1 MGQVVYIDSMETIT
15 VKVSDAQDG
24 QRLDKVLAAGAGGL
38 SRARLQALIAAGHV
52 EGGGAAITDSSRKV
66 RAGEIFDITVPPAEE
81 AVPMAQ
87 DIPLDIAYEDSD
99 LIVINKPADLVVHPA
114 AGNHDGTL
122 VNALLAHCGDAL
134 SGIGGVK
141 RPGIVHRLD
150 KETSGLMVVAK
161 NDTAHQGLSA
171 QLASRALTRVY
182 HAIVW
187 GVPSPAQGR
196 IETQIGRHKTN
207 RKKMAVLDG
216 GGKEAV
222 TDYRIL
228 ETFGLWGALI
238 ECRLKTGRT
247 HQIRVHMAHIGHPLV
262 GDPLYG
268 KTSPAKFT
276 KQMKIPPAAAAAL
289 GAFPRQA
296 LHAAQLEFIHP
307 ISENRISLQA
317 DLPQDMKILL
327 QTLRR
332 AQAGA
337 TKA

>member
-1 MGQVVYIDSMETIT
+1 MDYIDSMETIT
-15 VKVSDAQDG
+15 VKVSDTDGG
-24 QRLDKVLAAGAGGL
+24 QRLDKVLAAGAEGL
-38 SRARLQALIAAGHV
+38 SRARVQALIDGGHV
-52 EGGGAAITDSSRKV
+52 REAGVSVSGSSRKV
-66 RAGEIFDITVPPAEE
+66 KPGEIYEIDVPPAVE
-81 AVPMAQ
+81 ATPVAQ
-87 DIPLDIAYEDSD
+87 DIPLDIAYEDDD

-161 NDTAHQGLSA
+161 NDAAHHGLSE
-171 QLASRALTRVY
+171 QLSTRELTRVY
-182 HAIVW
+182 QAIVW
-187 GVPSPAQGR
+187 GVPTPAQGR

-216 GGKEAV
+216 GGKDAV
-222 TDYRIL
+222 TDYRVL
-228 ETFGLWGALI
+228 ETFGLLASLV

-247 HQIRVHMAHIGHPLV
+247 HQIRVHMSHIGYPLA

-268 KTSPAKFT
+268 KGSPAKFLR
-276 KQMKIPPAAAAAL
+276 QMKAPEAIAAAL
-289 GAFPRQA
+289 NDFPRQA

-307 ISENRISLQA
+307 ISDTKISLRA
-317 DLPQDMKILL
+317 DLPADMQALL
-327 QTLRR
+327 QILRR
-332 AQAGA
+332 ARP
-337 TKA
+337 

>member
-1 MGQVVYIDSMETIT
+1 METIT
-15 VKVSDAQDG
+15 VKVSDAEDG

-38 SRARLQALIAAGHV
+38 SRARVQALIEAGHV
-52 EGGGAAITDSSRKV
+52 QGADGPVANSSRKAK
-66 RAGEIFDITVPPAEE
+66 AGEVFEITVPPAVD
-81 AVPMAQ
+81 AVPAAQ
-87 DIPLDIAYEDSD
+87 DIPLEIAYEDSD
-99 LIVINKPADLVVHPA
+99 LVVINKPADLVVHPA

-161 NDTAHQGLSA
+161 NDAAHHGLSA
-171 QLASRALTRVY
+171 QLSTRTLTRVY

-207 RKKMAVLDG
+207 RKKMAVLDS
-216 GGKEAV
+216 GGKDAV
-222 TDYRIL
+222 TDYRVL
-228 ETFGLWGALI
+228 ETFGLWASLV

-247 HQIRVHMAHIGHPLV
+247 HQIRVHMGHIGHPLA

-268 KTSPAKFT
+268 KGSPAKFI

-289 GAFPRQA
+289 TGFSRQA

-307 ISENRISLQA
+307 ISENRLSLQA
-317 DLPQDMKILL
+317 ELPADMKTLL

-332 AQAGA
+332 ARGA
-337 TKA
+337 QPKI

>member
-1 MGQVVYIDSMETIT
+1 METIT
-15 VKVSDAQDG
+15 VKVSDEQEG

-38 SRARLQALIAAGHV
+38 SRARVQALIEAGQV
-52 EGGGAAITDSSRKV
+52 SANGTVVADSSRKT
-66 RAGEIFDITVPPAEE
+66 RAGEVFDIAVPPPEDAIP
-81 AVPMAQ
+81 VAQ

-99 LIVINKPADLVVHPA
+99 LIVINKPPDLVVHPA

-161 NDTAHQGLSA
+161 NDAAHHGLSE
-171 QLASRALTRVY
+171 QLSTRALTRVY
-182 HAIVW
+182 HAVVW

-216 GGKEAV
+216 GGKDAV
-222 TDYRIL
+222 TDYHVL
-228 ETFGLWGALI
+228 ETFGIWASLI

-268 KTSPAKFT
+268 KTSPVRFL
-276 KQMKIPPAAAAAL
+276 KQMKVPDAIAAQMM
-289 GAFPRQA
+289 GFSRQA

-307 ISENRISLQA
+307 IGENRISLRA
-317 DLPQDMKILL
+317 DLPADMQKLL

-332 AQAGA
+332 ARG
-337 TKA
+337 